1 MSGDVSAIPEGP
13 MLSLHQVLYADNPN
27 LLLIPHRRAFMNI
40 WSPDGGLLHSRI
52 GISRN
57 ALHDQQVMFY
67 ELLRLGI
74 LTEGEVVVEYLDSF
88 TIRVSSVEEYRG
100 REVARLLF
108 TMTPAL

>member
-13 MLSLHQVLYADNPN
+13 VLSIHQILYADNPN
-27 LLLIPHRRAFMNI
+27 LLLIPHQWAFMNI
-40 WSPDGGLLHSRI
+40 SSPDGGLLHSRVK
-52 GISRN
+52 ISRS
-57 ALHDQQVMFY
+57 ALHDQQMMFY

-74 LTEGEVVVEYLDSF
+74 LTDGEVVIEYLDSF
-88 TIRVSSVEEYRG
+88 TIRVSSVENYRG